1 MNRKEIVWI
10 AIVLTVAAALL
21 HALHYAVFRDAHHIF
36 IYLLGDV
43 AFVPLEIL
51 FIAIIFERV
60 LSEREKQSR
69 RHKMNMVI
77 GAFFSAVGQ
86 PLLRVMEP
94 LVANASELS
103 DHLDMTPEWTESQLR
118 EGIRFVDCTELEL
131 RAEPEDLPPVRDLLA
146 QNREFMLRLLE
157 NPTLLEHER
166 FTDLLWAIFHLEEE
180 LSARKSLDDLP
191 ASDLKHLAGD
201 IDRAYCALL
210 TQWLEYMVHLKQD
223 YPYLFSFAART
234 NPLQADAQPEVV

>member
-1 MNRKEIVWI
+1 MSKKDIVWI
-10 AIVLTVAAALL
+10 AVVLTLAAAVL
-21 HALHYAVFRDAHHIF
+21 HSLHYLIFRDAHHIF
-36 IYLLGDV
+36 IYLLGDI

-51 FIAIIFERV
+51 LIAIIFERV

-69 RHKMNMVI
+69 QHKMNMVI

-94 LVANASELS
+94 LVVNASELS
-103 DHLDMTPEWTESQLR
+103 GRLQMTPEWTEAQLR
-118 EGIRFVDCTELEL
+118 EGIRFVDRTELEL
-131 RAEPEDLPPVRDLLA
+131 RAEPGHLAPVREFLG
-146 QNREFMLRLLE
+146 QNRGFMLRLLE

-180 LSARKSLDDLP
+180 LTARTSFADLP
-191 ASDLKHLAGD
+191 SSDLAHLAGD

-210 TQWLEYMVHLKQD
+210 MQWLEYMVHLRQN

-234 NPLQADAQPEVV
+234 NPLQVDAQPEVV

>member
-1 MNRKEIVWI
+1 MSKKDIVWI
-10 AIVLTVAAALL
+10 AVVLTLAAALL
-21 HALHYAVFRDAHHIF
+21 HTLHYLIFRDAHHIF
-36 IYLLGDV
+36 IYLLGDI

-51 FIAIIFERV
+51 FIAILFERV

-69 RHKMNMVI
+69 QQKMNMVI

-103 DHLDMTPEWTESQLR
+103 GRLEMTPEWTEAQLR
-118 EGIRFVDCTELEL
+118 EGIRFVDRTKLEL
-131 RAEPEDLPPVRDLLA
+131 KAEPGRLAPVREFLA

-166 FTDLLWAIFHLEEE
+166 FTDLLWAVFHLEEE
-180 LSARKSLDDLP
+180 LTARKALGDLP
-191 ASDLKHLAGD
+191 PSDLAHLAGD

-210 TQWLEYMVHLKQD
+210 MQWLEYMVHLKRN

-234 NPLQADAQPEVV
+234 NPLQPDAQPEVV

>member
-1 MNRKEIVWI
+1 MSRKDILWI
-10 AIVLTVAAALL
+10 AVVLTVAAVLL
-21 HALHYAVFRDAHHIF
+21 HALHYVIFRDAHHIF
-36 IYLLGDV
+36 IYMLGDI

-51 FIAIIFERV
+51 FIAILFERV

-69 RHKMNMVI
+69 QHKMNMVI

-86 PLLRVMEP
+86 PLLRVMGP
-94 LVANASELS
+94 LVKSAPVLS
-103 DHLDMTPEWTESQLR
+103 DHLEMTPEWTEAQLR
-118 EGIRFVDCTELEL
+118 EGIRFVDCTDLGLE
-131 RAEPEDLPPVRDLLA
+131 AKPEDLPPVRDFLA
-146 QNREFMLRLLE
+146 ENREFMLRLLE

-180 LSARKSLDDLP
+180 LSARESLDDLP
-191 ASDLKHLAGD
+191 ASDLKHLTGD

-210 TQWLEYMVHLKQD
+210 MQWLEYLVHLKRN